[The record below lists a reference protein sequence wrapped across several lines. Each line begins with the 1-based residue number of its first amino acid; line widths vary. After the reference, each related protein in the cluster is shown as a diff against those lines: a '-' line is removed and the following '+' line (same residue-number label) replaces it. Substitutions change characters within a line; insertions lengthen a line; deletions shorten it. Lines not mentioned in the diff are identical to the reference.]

1 MKVMAV
7 LSLVLLA
14 ACASKPRHHEVVF
27 VSPRHERWVVM
38 ELAALC
44 TQFYPKETMFHLET
58 TGRIS
63 QQFEREM
70 RKKGYAFSNSN
81 NNNEG
86 KAATIMVDQ
95 LDQLDKLGKG
105 TKATLYLKIIIDN
118 TEFTRTINT
127 QQARYL
133 SSGAW
138 TRVVR

>member
-1 MKVMAV
+1 
-7 LSLVLLA
+7 
-14 ACASKPRHHEVVF
+14 
-27 VSPRHERWVVM
+27 
-38 ELAALC
+38 
-44 TQFYPKETMFHLET
+44 MFHLKT
-58 TGRIS
+58 NGRIS

-70 RKKGYAFSNSN
+70 RKRGYAFSNSN

-86 KAATIMVDQ
+86 KETTIMIDQ
-95 LDQLDKLGKG
+95 LGQLDKLGKG

-118 TEFTRTINT
+118 IEFTRTINT